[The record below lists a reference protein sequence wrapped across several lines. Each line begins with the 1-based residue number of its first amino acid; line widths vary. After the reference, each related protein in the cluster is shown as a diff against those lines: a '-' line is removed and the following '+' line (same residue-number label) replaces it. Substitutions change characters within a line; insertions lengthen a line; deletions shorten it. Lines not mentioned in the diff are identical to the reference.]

1 MNIAGRLVEV
11 SIPSAFELVNNHPN
25 PFNPSTSIS
34 YDVPQQ
40 AHITLVVYIALGQEV
55 VRLVDEFKQPGRY
68 IAIWQ
73 GRNLNG
79 IGVSSGVYFYR
90 LSTSTGFVKSKRMTL
105 LK

>member
-1 MNIAGRLVEV
+1 VNIAGRHVEV
-11 SIPSAFELVNNHPN
+11 SIPSAFDLVNNHPN

-40 AHITLVVYIALGQEV
+40 AHITLVVYNVLGQDV

-73 GRNLNG
+73 DRNLNG
-79 IGVSSGVYFYR
+79 IGSPPACI
-90 LSTSTGFVKSKRMTL
+90 STGCQRAPVL
-105 LK
+105 LKVSV

>member
-1 MNIAGRLVEV
+1 M
-11 SIPSAFELVNNHPN
+11 SIPSAFDLVNNHPN

-40 AHITLVVYIALGQEV
+40 AHITLIVYNVQGQEV

-79 IGVSSGVYFYR
+79 IGVSSGVYFYQ
-90 LSTSTGFVKSKRMTL
+90 LSTSAGFVKSKRMTL